1 MCPRGEIGRHN
12 GLKIRAFLECQFE
25 SGRGHHLMRDKVYL
39 VFDKTKNSLK
49 IKSFLTKKIQI
60 TTLKKSNIIIVLG
73 GDGFMLQTLK
83 KLYKSNKPFYGINSG
98 NYGFL
103 MNKFSNINFLKNLK
117 TLNNIKIHPLQM
129 TVKNRNNQIKK
140 SIAINEVSIL
150 RQSKQASS
158 ISITSNKKNIIKNLI
173 SDGVLVSTPAGST
186 AYNLSAHGPILNLDS
201 NKLTITPISPFRPR
215 RWRGTI
221 VSDKSKIIIK
231 NLDSNKRPINAVAD
245 NFEVRN
251 AKSIIIQAN
260 KKITFN
266 LLYNKNNSLYK
277 KIKIE
282 QVRKETSN
290 N

>member
-1 MCPRGEIGRHN
+1 MKD
-12 GLKIRAFLECQFE
+12 KIF
-25 SGRGHHLMRDKVYL
+25 L
-39 VFDKTKNSLK
+39 VFDKTKSSLK
-49 IKSFLTKKIQI
+49 IKNFLTKKIQT

-73 GDGFMLQTLK
+73 GDGFMLQALK
-83 KLYKSNKPFYGINSG
+83 KLYKLKKPFYGINSG

-103 MNKFSNINFLKNLK
+103 MNKFSNKDFLKNLK
-117 TLNNIKIHPLQM
+117 TSHSVKVHPLQM
-129 TVKNRNNQIKK
+129 SVKTNGNQVKK

-158 ISITSNKKNIIKNLI
+158 ISITSNKKNIIENLI

-201 NKLTITPISPFRPR
+201 YKLAVTPISPFRPR

-231 NLDSNKRPINAVAD
+231 NLDPNKRPISAVAD

-251 AKSIIIQAN
+251 VKTVTIQSN
-260 KKITFN
+260 KKIIFD
-266 LLYNKNNSLYK
+266 LLYDKRNSLYK

-282 QVRKETSN
+282 QARKETSN

>member
-1 MCPRGEIGRHN
+1 MKDRI
-12 GLKIRAFLECQFE
+12 
-25 SGRGHHLMRDKVYL
+25 YL
-39 VFDKTKNSLK
+39 VFDKTKSSLK
-49 IKSFLTKKIQI
+49 IKTFLTKKIKT

-83 KLYKSNKPFYGINSG
+83 KLYKFKKPFYGINSG

-103 MNKFSNINFLKNLK
+103 MNKFSNKNFLKNLK
-117 TLNNIKIHPLQM
+117 TSHSVKIHPLQM
-129 TVKNRNNQIKK
+129 SVKTKGNQIKK

-201 NKLTITPISPFRPR
+201 NKLAVTPISPFRPR
-215 RWRGTI
+215 RWGGTI

-231 NLDSNKRPINAVAD
+231 NLDKNKRPISAVAD

-251 AKSIIIQAN
+251 VEIITVQSN
-260 KKITFN
+260 KKIIFD
-266 LLYNKNNSLYK
+266 LLYDKNNSLYK

-282 QVRKETSN
+282 QVRKETLN

>member
-1 MCPRGEIGRHN
+1 MN
-12 GLKIRAFLECQFE
+12 
-25 SGRGHHLMRDKVYL
+25 DKVYL
-39 VFDKTKNSLK
+39 VFDKTKASLK
-49 IKSFLTKKIQI
+49 IRSHLIKKVNI
-60 TTLKKSNIIIVLG
+60 TSLKKSKIIIVLG

-83 KLYKSNKPFYGINSG
+83 KLYKFKKPFYGINSG

-103 MNKFSNINFLKNLK
+103 MNKFSNENIIKNL
-117 TLNNIKIHPLQM
+117 NFFNSIKIYPLQM
-129 TVKNRNNQIKK
+129 IVINKNNQTKK

-158 ISITSNKKNIIKNLI
+158 ISITTNKKSIIKKLI

-201 NKLTITPISPFRPR
+201 RKLAVTPISPFRPR
-215 RWRGTI
+215 RWKGTI
-221 VSDKSKIIIK
+221 VSDKSKILIK
-231 NLDSNKRPINAVAD
+231 NLEINKRPISAVAD

-251 AKSIIIQAN
+251 AKTIKIQAN
-260 KKITFN
+260 KKISFE
-266 LLYNKNNSLYK
+266 LLYDKNNSLHK

-282 QVRKETSN
+282 QTRKETSN

>member
-1 MCPRGEIGRHN
+1 MKD
-12 GLKIRAFLECQFE
+12 KI
-25 SGRGHHLMRDKVYL
+25 YL
-39 VFDKTKNSLK
+39 VFDKTKSSLQ
-49 IKSFLTKKIQI
+49 IKTSVIKKIET

-83 KLYKSNKPFYGINSG
+83 KLYKFRKPFYGINSG

-103 MNKFSNINFLKNLK
+103 MNKFSNKNFLKNLK
-117 TLNNIKIHPLQM
+117 TSRSVKIHPLQM
-129 TVKNRNNQIKK
+129 NVKTKSNQVKK

-158 ISITSNKKNIIKNLI
+158 ISITSNKKKIIKNLI

-201 NKLTITPISPFRPR
+201 NRLAITPISPFRPR

-221 VSDKSKIIIK
+221 VSDKSKIVIK
-231 NLDSNKRPINAVAD
+231 NLDKNKRPISAVAD

-251 AKSIIIQAN
+251 AKTISIKTN
-260 KKITFN
+260 KKIIFE
-266 LLYNKNNSLYK
+266 LLYDRNNSLHK

>member
-1 MCPRGEIGRHN
+1 MSDS
-12 GLKIRAFLECQFE
+12 F
-25 SGRGHHLMRDKVYL
+25 HLI
-39 VFDKTKNSLK
+39 FDKTKSSLK
-49 IKSFLTKKIQI
+49 IRSFLLKKIE
-60 TTLKKSNIIIVLG
+60 TVSLKKSNIIIVLG

-83 KLYKSNKPFYGINSG
+83 KFYKFEKPFYGINSG

-103 MNKFSNINFLKNLK
+103 MNKFSNVNFIKNLK

-129 TVKNRNNQIKK
+129 VVKNKNNQIKK

-158 ISITSNKKNIIKNLI
+158 ISITANKKNIIKNLI

-201 NKLTITPISPFRPR
+201 NKLAVTPISPFRPR
-215 RWRGTI
+215 RWRGIVVNDKSTI
-221 VSDKSKIIIK
+221 VIK
-231 NLDSNKRPINAVAD
+231 NMDVNKRPISAVAD

-251 AKSIIIQAN
+251 VKIITIQAN

-266 LLYNKNNSLYK
+266 LLYNKNNSLFK

-282 QVRKETSN
+282 QARKETSN

>member
-1 MCPRGEIGRHN
+1 MKD
-12 GLKIRAFLECQFE
+12 KIF
-25 SGRGHHLMRDKVYL
+25 L
-39 VFDKTKNSLK
+39 VFDKTKSSLK
-49 IKSFLTKKIQI
+49 IKNFLTKKIQT

-73 GDGFMLQTLK
+73 GDGFMLQALK
-83 KLYKSNKPFYGINSG
+83 KLYKLKKPFYGINSG

-103 MNKFSNINFLKNLK
+103 MNKFSNKDFLKNLK
-117 TLNNIKIHPLQM
+117 TSHSVKIHPLQM
-129 TVKNRNNQIKK
+129 SVKTNGNQVKK

-158 ISITSNKKNIIKNLI
+158 ISITCNKKNIIENLI

-186 AYNLSAHGPILNLDS
+186 AYNLSVHGPILNLDS
-201 NKLTITPISPFRPR
+201 YKLAVTPISPFRPR

-231 NLDSNKRPINAVAD
+231 NLDPNKRPISAVAD

-251 AKSIIIQAN
+251 VKTVTIQSN
-260 KKITFN
+260 KKIIFD
-266 LLYNKNNSLYK
+266 LLYDKRNSLYK

-282 QVRKETSN
+282 QARKETSN